1 MSKMSC
7 KCDLVLQ
14 QRPVTR
20 LACVCF
26 PKLLQ
31 MCIQTTIRWPKKPD
45 WFWKKKKKTCLEN
58 PTQTCSSHDLYLI
71 RNTAMFPII
80 VQVFD
85 HKVRTTDTP
94 PSFSSWLWRKRQL
107 DKGGVANLHW
117 GDKLSFKWVGGWIGI
132 GVGRVGGGR
141 SGGRLRHSSE
151 QWHIWGSTPHPHP
164 QPPPRG
170 PASLPCEHRK
180 RCVNFC
186 LVPLSP
192 SSSKWSTS
200 TTVRGE
206 QGEADWAVSREVG
219 GGGRWTPHTDF
230 LCARGRG
237 LQYYSDRGGMGG
249 GFWNGWSITGGK
261 YLTVGLLTPWSTLSC
276 VCIESVTCLSDS
288 AQRSHRM
295 ISCKQSNHL

>member
-1 MSKMSC
+1 MYVQ
-7 KCDLVLQ
+7 DELQ
-14 QRPVTR
+14 VWSGASAEASDKTGVCVFSETSANVHSNDHTLAQKTR
-20 LACVCF
+20 LI
-26 PKLLQ
+26 L
-31 MCIQTTIRWPKKPD
+31 
-45 WFWKKKKKTCLEN
+45 KKKKKTCLEN
-58 PTQTCSSHDLYLI
+58 PTQTCSSHDLYQI

-117 GDKLSFKWVGGWIGI
+117 GDKLLFKWVGGWIGI
-132 GVGRVGGGR
+132 GVGGGR

-206 QGEADWAVSREVG
+206 QGEADWAGSREVG
-219 GGGRWTPHTDF
+219 GGEGVNT
-230 LCARGRG
+230 
-237 LQYYSDRGGMGG
+237 
-249 GFWNGWSITGGK
+249 
-261 YLTVGLLTPWSTLSC
+261 
-276 VCIESVTCLSDS
+276 
-288 AQRSHRM
+288 SHRLPLCSGQGFA
-295 ISCKQSNHL
+295 IL